1 MAILLDFDELH
12 TWLLGRTTD
21 KLVLTF
27 LMGFYKKHGIS
38 TTNFSDSVV
47 WELRVSQDGL
57 TCLLTIGPIFNEQ
70 LPQELIQWLTNLGF
84 HVRRTSLPSMVASS
98 SN

>member
-1 MAILLDFDELH
+1 MLQNSVAILLDSAELRI
-12 TWLLGRTTD
+12 WLLGRTTD

-27 LMGFYKKHGIS
+27 LTGFFKKHGIS

-47 WELRVSQDGL
+47 WELRESSDGR

-70 LPQELIQWLTNLGF
+70 LQPELIQWLTNLGF
-84 HVRRTSLPSMVASS
+84 RVRKTLPP
-98 SN
+98 